1 MFCSERCLLF
11 TELLV
16 LYSTYG
22 VRLEGWADGERNGR
36 PRHARI
42 AKNAAT
48 LANIVTV
55 HVSPRGLFPQL
66 AVTGNSWFLT
76 TRSPLHG
83 CRGRDRYTHARRQA
97 RTGGRRPDA
106 GREGKVSAGARR
118 TPVAR
123 AAPLR
128 ASRHFIAGTLPH
140 LVSSNIY
147 SPFQGARRLKS
158 ERDFFCSFDDRQ
170 TLYWLMNMYGLGGG
184 GGRM

>member
-1 MFCSERCLLF
+1 MVILEICDRKAYRIRASQLSTLRNDKKCFAASDVYCSQNYQF
-11 TELLV
+11 
-16 LYSTYG
+16 YTYG

-42 AKNAAT
+42 AKNAAM

-76 TRSPLHG
+76 TRSPLLG

-97 RTGGRRPDA
+97 RTEVDDPTLA
-106 GREGKVSAGARR
+106 GRARSLPVPEGR
-118 TPVAR
+118 PPPR

-128 ASRHFIAGTLPH
+128 SSRHFIAGTLPH

-147 SPFQGARRLKS
+147 SPFPRSK
-158 ERDFFCSFDDRQ
+158 EVEV
-170 TLYWLMNMYGLGGG
+170 
-184 GGRM
+184 